1 MGFRGAF
8 QMIGEYDQFIGVYK
22 DLCPEG
28 LCDHLISEYERL
40 SNLGVARDRGASEC
54 GVSPHLK
61 EDEHIFSNTFNDYPL
76 EEFKGN
82 FPDKIFFESMD
93 KAIQEYAH
101 KYSPLNI
108 HPMSCKSIKF
118 QKTSRQEGYHVWH
131 YENGNPVVSNRAVTY
146 MLYLNTIPLGSGE
159 TEFLYQEKRIHPTA
173 NTLVLWPTGFTHT
186 HRGNAVYG
194 DTPKYVVTGWFNY
207 DE

>member
-1 MGFRGAF
+1 
-8 QMIGEYDQFIGVYK
+8 MIGEYDQFIGVYK

-40 SNLGVARDRGASEC
+40 SNVGVARDRGASEC

-82 FPDKIFFESMD
+82 FPD
-93 KAIQEYAH
+93 
-101 KYSPLNI
+101 
-108 HPMSCKSIKF
+108 PMSCKSIKF